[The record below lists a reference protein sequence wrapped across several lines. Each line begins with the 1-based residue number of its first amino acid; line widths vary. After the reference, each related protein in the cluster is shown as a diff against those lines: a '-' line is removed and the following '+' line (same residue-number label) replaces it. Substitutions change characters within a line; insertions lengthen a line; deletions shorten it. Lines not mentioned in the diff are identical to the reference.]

1 MAGMNAT
8 SLSFLTIIWSL
19 LALLLGAMQITIA
32 ILLLKEKGAG
42 PKLMLAGAVASILGN
57 VGSASMSF
65 LADLLNSGDS
75 AMALYWIV
83 SAVSAL
89 GALLF
94 TIGLL
99 LNVLRRRALTTR
111 IAELEAILRSQDR
124 G

>member
-1 MAGMNAT
+1 MNAT

-75 AMALYWIV
+75 AIALYWIV